1 MVDIAYAQDADKAAW
16 LPLWS
21 AYLAFYSQ
29 DLPDDITDLTW
40 ERFLNPDEH
49 MYLLIAR
56 EGNDVTGFVSFMF
69 HRSTWARGGYVYL
82 EDLFVSEAH
91 RGQGIARALIEAVTL
106 QAREL
111 GAERVYW
118 ITHTHNE
125 TAQALYDKIA
135 TRTDFYT
142 YHKPVPTAE

>member
-1 MVDIAYAQDADKAAW
+1 MVDIAYARDADKAAW
-16 LPLWS
+16 LPLWN
-21 AYLAFYSQ
+21 AYLEFYQQ
-29 DLPDDITDLTW
+29 DLPAEVTDLTW
-40 ERFLNPDEH
+40 ARCLNPDEH

-56 EGNDVTGFVSFMF
+56 TGDEVTGFVSFMF

-82 EDLFVSEAH
+82 EDLFVSEAQ
-91 RGQGIARALIEAVTL
+91 RGKGIARALIDGVTA

-118 ITHTHNE
+118 VTHTHN
-125 TAQALYDKIA
+125 TNAQALYDKVA

-142 YHKPVPTAE
+142 YHKVV